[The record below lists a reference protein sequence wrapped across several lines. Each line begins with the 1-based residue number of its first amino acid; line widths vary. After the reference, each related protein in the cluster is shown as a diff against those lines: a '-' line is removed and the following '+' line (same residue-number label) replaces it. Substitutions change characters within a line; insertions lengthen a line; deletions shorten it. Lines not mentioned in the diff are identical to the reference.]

1 LRVIILFI
9 SRFDENGG
17 NKIRML
23 YPIVP
28 LLMPSLLQAFTCED
42 AGCYGREKI
51 LHIFYQLIRL
61 VTWADGIENELVEK
75 CLGDHF

>member
-1 LRVIILFI
+1 
-9 SRFDENGG
+9 
-17 NKIRML
+17 
-23 YPIVP
+23 
-28 LLMPSLLQAFTCED
+28 MPSLLQAFTCED

>member
-1 LRVIILFI
+1 
-9 SRFDENGG
+9 
-17 NKIRML
+17 ML
-23 YPIVP
+23 PA
-28 LLMPSLLQAFTCED
+28 LLQAFTCEE
-42 AGCYGREKI
+42 AGCRGREKI